1 MHGVYGR
8 QNPHTTP
15 TCLGAGSVL
24 VPLSLLTEVLSSL
37 LAVRAR
43 QENGAGKWDIWG
55 SRYPR

>member
-1 MHGVYGR
+1 MHGVYRR

-24 VPLSLLTEVLSSL
+24 VPLGLLTEALSS

-43 QENGAGKWDIWG
+43 QEKRAGKWDIWG
-55 SRYPR
+55 SRHPR

>member
-1 MHGVYGR
+1 MHGVYRR
-8 QNPHTTP
+8 QNSHTAP

-43 QENGAGKWDIWG
+43 QEKGAEKWDIWG
-55 SRYPR
+55 SRHPR